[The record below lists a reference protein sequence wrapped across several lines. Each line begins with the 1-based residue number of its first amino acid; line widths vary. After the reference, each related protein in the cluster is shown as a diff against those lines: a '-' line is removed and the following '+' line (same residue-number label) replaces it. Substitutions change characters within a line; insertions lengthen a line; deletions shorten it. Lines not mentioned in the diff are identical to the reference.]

1 MNRCAFLNM
10 DSTEDW
16 SIDADLA
23 FSPLADLGWHAEW
36 LPWKTPDVDWDSWD
50 VVYLAATWDYPDEP
64 ERFIRV
70 LESVDQSRAL
80 LVNPLEPVRWSVRK
94 TYLGDLANR
103 GVSVVP
109 TRFFERF
116 AECPADDLYRSFD
129 VDTVVFKPVVGA
141 NAQHA
146 FLVPRSELERTRHDM
161 SSVFAERPFM
171 AQPCMDAI
179 YDDGEYSLMY
189 IDGEF
194 SHAIR
199 KVPKLGDF
207 RVQEEHGS
215 TITPSVPTK
224 DMLAVSK
231 DALSVAGEEL
241 LYARCDLVRD
251 AQSRYRIMELE
262 LVEPSLY
269 LRMDNAAPARFAA
282 ALDRYFREFAG
293 HRETL

>member
-23 FSPLADLGWHAEW
+23 FAPLAELGWQAEW
-36 LPWKTPDVDWDSWD
+36 LPWKTPDVHWDSWD

-70 LESVDQSRAL
+70 LETVDQSRAL
-80 LVNPLEPVRWSVRK
+80 LVNPLEPVQWSVRK
-94 TYLGDLANR
+94 TYLDDLADR
-103 GVSVVP
+103 DVSVVP
-109 TRFFERF
+109 TRFFTCF
-116 AECPADDLYRSFD
+116 DECPADDLYRQFD
-129 VDTVVFKPVVGA
+129 VDTIVFKPVVGA
-141 NAQHA
+141 NAQYA
-146 FLVPRSELERTRHDM
+146 FLVPRSELDHMRHKM
-161 SSVFAERPFM
+161 ASVFAERPFM
-171 AQPCMDAI
+171 AQPCMNAI
-179 YDDGEYSLMY
+179 HDDGEYSLMY
-189 IDGEF
+189 IGGEF

-199 KVPKLGDF
+199 KVPKPGDF

-215 TITPSVPTK
+215 TVTPSVPTK
-224 DMLAVSK
+224 DMLAVSEH
-231 DALSVAGEEL
+231 ALSVAGDDL

-251 AQSRYRIMELE
+251 EEGRYRIMELE

-269 LRMDNAAPARFAA
+269 LRMDDSAPARFAA
-282 ALDRYFREFAG
+282 ALDRYFREFAS